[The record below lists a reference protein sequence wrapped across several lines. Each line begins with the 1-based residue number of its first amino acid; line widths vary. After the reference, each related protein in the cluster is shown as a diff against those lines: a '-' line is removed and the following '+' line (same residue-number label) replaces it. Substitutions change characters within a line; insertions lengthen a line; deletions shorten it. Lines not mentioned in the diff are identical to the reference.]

1 MRPDDGFDV
10 FFLSYSRSDG
20 EAAAE
25 LNGWLR
31 AQGPRTFFDRSE
43 LRPGLP
49 WIPAIEDAIG
59 RSDAVA
65 ILVERH
71 GIGNTQHN
79 ERELALV
86 RTRSDA
92 YPLGRRDL

>member
-1 MRPDDGFDV
+1 MSRDDGFDV
-10 FFLSYSRSDG
+10 FLSYPRSDG

-31 AQGPRTFFDRSE
+31 AQGLRTFFDRSE

-65 ILVERH
+65 ILVGRH
-71 GIGNTQHN
+71 GIGNTQHY